1 MRRLAVA
8 LATLLA
14 AVPLAA
20 FAVKAQ
26 PAFTVRDAYWQAP
39 PAAGVNNTLVV
50 VLEYSGASGNLTLK
64 ANLAV
69 KGVAGRD
76 LTASANYSGYLAQGA
91 LIPLRFQ
98 LDLPEG
104 PYASYYPARLEVS
117 CNGSSTTLGFQV
129 GFTGSPSFSVAAD
142 KGVLHKGEVNQV
154 TITVTVEGAPARNVE
169 IRVTPASAFLT
180 VLGGSLSREGLAG
193 VGERLALP
201 LSVIVDSAAGDS
213 VALTVTVSYED
224 FARNPGT
231 QSVTIGFQAVR
242 AKGLPF
248 FACSL
253 SPSRVV
259 SGQRYQMYLYLTNTG
274 PSAARDVKVSV
285 SSLSPSVAVL
295 SGSSAS
301 LGDFAPGETKAVPLL
316 VRADRTAVG
325 VAQLQLTLTYYDEYG
340 DARTSAV
347 SVGFE
352 VARSPSPLLAVKL
365 LNGTLP
371 YGLNSRLVVSVV
383 NLGDA
388 AAVDVSVDAAPGA
401 GVYVLE
407 AARVRVRRVEAGRS
421 VEIPF
426 TVRAA
431 PTESS
436 ATITFRLEYYDESG
450 ERYADALQV
459 SFNVTRSDPS
469 VTLTPLNRT
478 LYPNRVNRVVVL
490 VRNAGSAEARNVTV
504 ALTSQSPEIGAVIG
518 PSTVNLGSLAAGA
531 SAEVAFDV
539 FVQPKVY
546 GALQLVAAASYSAVD
561 GRSFRDLY
569 ALGFEVHGDWELS
582 VASLVTVPPVVFPGD
597 KLVRLA
603 VTLVNSGDYMARNVE
618 VRFLGGEWVK
628 PSTASGAEAFIPYL
642 PVGQAVTLYFL
653 ADVSDGAP
661 LGNHKLAINASG
673 RLLYFTLTVLEKA
686 SFRIRNVTILEVER
700 GGRGYKL
707 VYEVEN
713 TSNSTAEDVRIEI
726 FSPFA
731 KGTTSVYLGTLSAR
745 ERKLASFEVDVDSTA
760 PVGELPIDVRVSWTQ
775 EGRNLS
781 QYVRSAL
788 YVREPR
794 GVNPL
799 AVAAA
804 LAAAAAALAYYKRG
818 SLKAL
823 ATRLRGGSGS
833 APRE

>member
-1 MRRLAVA
+1 
-8 LATLLA
+8 
-14 AVPLAA
+14 
-20 FAVKAQ
+20 
-26 PAFTVRDAYWQAP
+26 
-39 PAAGVNNTLVV
+39 
-50 VLEYSGASGNLTLK
+50 
-64 ANLAV
+64 
-69 KGVAGRD
+69 
-76 LTASANYSGYLAQGA
+76 
-91 LIPLRFQ
+91 
-98 LDLPEG
+98 
-104 PYASYYPARLEVS
+104 
-117 CNGSSTTLGFQV
+117 
-129 GFTGSPSFSVAAD
+129 
-142 KGVLHKGEVNQV
+142 
-154 TITVTVEGAPARNVE
+154 
-169 IRVTPASAFLT
+169 
-180 VLGGSLSREGLAG
+180 
-193 VGERLALP
+193 
-201 LSVIVDSAAGDS
+201 
-213 VALTVTVSYED
+213 
-224 FARNPGT
+224 
-231 QSVTIGFQAVR
+231 
-242 AKGLPF
+242 
-248 FACSL
+248 
-253 SPSRVV
+253 
-259 SGQRYQMYLYLTNTG
+259 
-274 PSAARDVKVSV
+274 
-285 SSLSPSVAVL
+285 
-295 SGSSAS
+295 
-301 LGDFAPGETKAVPLL
+301 
-316 VRADRTAVG
+316 
-325 VAQLQLTLTYYDEYG
+325 
-340 DARTSAV
+340 V

-371 YGLNSRLVVSVV
+371 YGLNSRLVISII

-388 AAVDVSVDAAPGA
+388 AAVDVSVDATPGA

-407 AARVRVRRVEAGRS
+407 AARVRVRRVEAGCS

-431 PTESS
+431 LTESS

-504 ALTSQSPEIGAVIG
+504 ALTSQSPEIGAVVG

-686 SFRIRNVTILEVER
+686 SFRIRNVTSLEVER

-713 TSNSTAEDVRIEI
+713 TSNSTAENLRIEI
-726 FSPFA
+726 LSPFA
-731 KGTTSVYLGTLSAR
+731 MGTTSVYLGTLNPR
-745 ERKLASFEVDVDSTA
+745 ERKLASFEVDVDSSA

-775 EGRNLS
+775 EGRSLS
-781 QYVRSAL
+781 QYIRSAL

-794 GVNPL
+794 GVSPL

-804 LAAAAAALAYYKRG
+804 LAAAAAVLAYYKRG

-823 ATRLRGGSGS
+823 ATRLRGGREGLR
-833 APRE
+833 PRE